1 MGIFKR
7 MKDMTK
13 ASVNEVLDKMEDP
26 VVMLN
31 QYLRDMES
39 EIHQAEVTVAKQMA
53 NERRM
58 KQRLDDSVRNAAERE
73 SKAEA
78 AVRAE
83 QEDLARKLLEEKL
96 YFDQKVNEYL
106 DLHAEAKSQAEQLMT
121 QLHGMKEE
129 FYQLRNKR
137 NELASRAQL
146 AKAQKQMAQMSS
158 NHSIDSGTASR
169 GFSRMEEKIMQMEA
183 EADVLRTPYGSF
195 NHTGS
200 STPVNAA
207 DLEKR
212 MKVDEQLLALKNKL
226 NGGSSAPASKA
237 GEDKAE

>member
-13 ASVNEVLDKMEDP
+13 ASMNEVLDKLEDP

-39 EIHQAEVTVAKQMA
+39 EIHAAEVTVAKQMA

-58 KQRLDDSVRNAAERE
+58 KQRLEDSTRHAADRE

-78 AVRAE
+78 ALRAG
-83 QEDLARKLLEEKL
+83 QEELARKLLEEKL
-96 YFDQKVNEYL
+96 YFDQKVVEYT
-106 DLHAEAKSQAEQLMT
+106 DLHAQAKAHADELMQ

-137 NELASRAQL
+137 NELASRAQV
-146 AKAQKQMAQMSS
+146 AKAQKQMAQLGA
-158 NHSIDSGTASR
+158 NHTIDSGTASR
-169 GFSRMEEKIMQMEA
+169 GFSRMEEKIMQLEA
-183 EADVLRTPYGSF
+183 EAQVARGPYSYNAG
-195 NHTGS
+195 GAA
-200 STPVNAA
+200 PIGAA
-207 DLEKR
+207 DIEKR
-212 MKVDEQLLALKNKL
+212 MKVDEQLEAMKSKL
-226 NGGSSAPASKA
+226 NGASRA
-237 GEDKAE
+237 GADQE

>member
-53 NERRM
+53 NERRL
-58 KQRLDDSVRNAAERE
+58 KQRLDDAVRNAADRE

-78 AVRAE
+78 AIRAD
-83 QEDLARKLLEEKL
+83 QEELARKLLEEKL
-96 YFDQKVNEYL
+96 YFDQKITEYL
-106 DLHAEAKSQAEQLMT
+106 ELHAGAKEQAGELMN

-146 AKAQKQMAQMSS
+146 AKAQKQMAQLST
-158 NHSIDSGTASR
+158 NNTIDSGTAAR
-169 GFSRMEEKIMQMEA
+169 GFNRMEEKIMQMEA
-183 EADVLRTPYGSF
+183 EADVLRTPYGGYGRSIAA
-195 NHTGS
+195 S
-200 STPVNAA
+200 PVSTA
-207 DLEKR
+207 DLEKQ
-212 MKVDEQLLALKNKL
+212 MKVDEQLQALKNKL
-226 NGGSSAPASKA
+226 GGTSPVAAP
-237 GEDKAE
+237 KAEEGSGE

>member
-13 ASVNEVLDKMEDP
+13 ASVNEALDKIEDP
-26 VVMLN
+26 IVMLN

-58 KQRLDDSVRNAAERE
+58 KQRVEEAVRSVSDRE

-78 AVRAE
+78 ALRAG

-96 YFDQKVNEYL
+96 YFDQKVTEYI
-106 DLHAEAKSQAEQLMT
+106 DLHAQSKTQAEELMQ
-121 QLHGMKEE
+121 QLHTMKDE
-129 FYQLRNKR
+129 FYQMRNKR
-137 NELASRAQL
+137 NELASRAQV
-146 AKAQKQMAQMSS
+146 AKAQKQMAQLTS
-158 NHSIDSGTASR
+158 NHSIDSGSASR

-183 EADVLRTPYGSF
+183 EADVLRTPNSYNGTTSSF
-195 NHTGS
+195 
-200 STPVNAA
+200 NAA
-207 DLEKR
+207 DAEKQH
-212 MKVDEQLLALKNKL
+212 KVDEQLQALKNKL
-226 NGGSSAPASKA
+226 GTQNAPTSLSKSVS
-237 GEDKAE
+237 EE

>member
-13 ASVNEVLDKMEDP
+13 ASVNEVLDKLEDP

-78 AVRAE
+78 ALRAG
-83 QEDLARKLLEEKL
+83 QEELTRKLLEEKL
-96 YFDQKVNEYL
+96 YFDNKATEYM
-106 DLHAEAKSQAEQLMT
+106 DLHAQTKSQAEELMQ
-121 QLHGMKEE
+121 QLHTMKEE

-137 NELASRAQL
+137 NELASRAQV
-146 AKAQKQMAQMSS
+146 AKAQKQMAQLGS
-158 NHSIDSGTASR
+158 NQTIDSGTASR
-169 GFSRMEEKIMQMEA
+169 GFYRMEERIMQLEA
-183 EADVLRTPYGSF
+183 EADVMRGPHSSYGS
-195 NHTGS
+195 S
-200 STPVNAA
+200 SKPVSAV
-207 DLEKR
+207 DLEKQ
-212 MKVDEQLLALKNKL
+212 MKVDEQLQALKNKL
-226 NGGSSAPASKA
+226 NSAAPNARA
-237 GEDKAE
+237 AEAE